1 MPREERVRRMHRM
14 REEVETNNIYAWAGR
29 FLTALT
35 KLEFPDRL
43 EIAESLEAEE

>member
-1 MPREERVRRMHRM
+1 MRRMRRL

-35 KLEFPDRL
+35 RLEFPDRM
-43 EIAESLEAEE
+43 ENGESVESLEADE